1 MLLPLLIK
9 PALVSVVCPPLKT
22 AIDIAW
28 EFTHY
33 SLTWKVLHSQ
43 TLRAQVPKSFALRQK
58 VFLCPKPTA
67 RHIAWSKL
75 WIYVI
80 CCCGFNVNHGSYL
93 PFQTCLGQGLITQT
107 ILSAYLL
114 SKCIFLHVHFCLPNT
129 VWYECELSEPGVHWK
144 SRDFREQA
152 GFCKMQFYNKR

>member
-58 VFLCPKPTA
+58 VFYVLSPLPGTQPGA
-67 RHIAWSKL
+67 NFGS
-75 WIYVI
+75 VI
-80 CCCGFNVNHGSYL
+80 CCCRFNVNHGSYL

-144 SRDFREQA
+144 SRDCREQA